1 MQEIVDFVERLWVD
15 LLARPHGPYAFRL
28 VVQPL
33 IALLL
38 AVRDGLRDAKTGRSP
53 YFWTVLNDPEER
65 AARVREAFKATAKV
79 GTLALVIDAVYQLK
93 VHDWIY
99 PGEALGIALL
109 LALFPYALIRGPV
122 DRIARRWIAR
132 RTSSQEASKQE
143 PPARTT

>member
-1 MQEIVDFVERLWVD
+1 MQEIVDFVARLWAD

-38 AVRDGLRDAKTGRSP
+38 ALRDGLRDAKTGRSP
-53 YFWTVLNDPEER
+53 YFWTVLNDPEKR

-79 GTLALVIDAVYQLK
+79 GALALVIDAVYQVK

-109 LALFPYALIRGPV
+109 LALIPYALIRGPV
-122 DRIARRWIAR
+122 DRITRRWIAR
-132 RTSSQEASKQE
+132 RASSQEAPTQG